1 MAAAPPPGLTDAAPG
16 WLDAYPVAAAG
27 GDLFGD
33 AAAPVAARWKAA
45 ALGLS
50 ALSDGDPLAL
60 QDMATRNAADLGL
73 TFRVTGEEEER
84 AWPLNGMPV
93 VIGAG
98 EWDTVERGLIQR
110 AELFEH
116 LAADIY
122 GPQNLVRDGHLPAAV
137 IAGSPFFA
145 RKMLGR
151 ARAAGEGHARFIQ
164 VYSADLARGPRG
176 QWRVL
181 QDRVRIAA
189 GIGYAL
195 ENRLAMTRL
204 AGHLLADQQVRRI
217 VDFFSVMREGMIAA
231 CGREAPRIALLTP
244 GRFNQTYAEQ
254 AHLARYLGFP
264 LVEGRDLSVVDD
276 RLWVGTIAG
285 PKRVDSIWRWVNT
298 TSLDPLAFEARSQLG
313 VANLFEAWAR
323 GGVGMI
329 NWPGTE
335 VLESPAFAAFMP
347 RLCRVVLGE
356 APVLPNTA
364 TWWCGQ
370 AAESAIVAARL
381 GELAVLPA
389 FGQPVEALE
398 RREPVAGA
406 DLDTAQRAALLDALR
421 RRPMDYCGQEIVHL
435 STAPAIVEGEVV
447 PRPFTVRAFVARDA
461 DGAWTVMPG
470 GFARLAASQALPN
483 SLMGEGEISADVW
496 VVDDV
501 ANPAQVVARTIAE
514 PPISRGGGILASQA
528 ADNLYWFGRYNER
541 AQTVTR
547 VLRALLDGSVE
558 IDGGP
563 AEQGGVVDSLVG
575 LLEEAGSIATR
586 ATGFGAAPAI
596 QASEVQAICAA
607 ALVESRLPGGV
618 AALMRQRQ
626 AVGLALRERFAR
638 DFWRLVSQ
646 GVPQV
651 DRHRSATLLG
661 AVRRLTEHFSAL
673 AGLVSE
679 NMVRS
684 AAWRFLEIGQRI
696 ERAQGICRMVRRLSD
711 AAARPNQDGQQ
722 DGGALGVL
730 LDLCDSQ
737 IVYRTRYLT
746 GPMAGPVR
754 DLLLLDPDNPRALVF
769 QIAGVVDHL
778 AALPSGRDDNLPEPP
793 MRAARAL
800 LGQLQAATAQDMSGE
815 VLRGIEQQ
823 LYDLSDAL
831 SARYFLQFDPEQAE
845 RRTALL

>member
-1 MAAAPPPGLTDAAPG
+1 MAAAPPPGLTDSPPG
-16 WLDAYPVAAAG
+16 WLDAYPVPVSG

-33 AAAPVAARWKAA
+33 AADPVAARWRAVASGLA
-45 ALGLS
+45 ALS
-50 ALSDGDPLAL
+50 EGDPVAL
-60 QDMATRNAADLGL
+60 QDTATRNAADLGL

-84 AWPLNGMPV
+84 AWPLNAMPV

-98 EWDTVERGLIQR
+98 EWEVIERGLIQR

-122 GPQNLVRDGHLPAAV
+122 SDQRMVREGHLPAAV

-145 RKMLGR
+145 RKMLDP
-151 ARAAGEGHARFIQ
+151 ARRLGAEQAHPHFIQ

-181 QDRVRIAA
+181 QDRVRIAS

-217 VDFFSVMREGMIAA
+217 VDFFAVMREGMIAA

-264 LVEGRDLSVVDD
+264 LVEGRDLSVVED

-285 PKRVDSIWRWVNT
+285 PKRVDSIWRWINT
-298 TSLDPLAFEARSQLG
+298 TSLDPLAFDARSQLG

-347 RLCRVVLGE
+347 RLCKVVLGE
-356 APVLPNTA
+356 EPILPNIA

-370 AAESAIVAARL
+370 AAEGATVAARL
-381 GELAVLPA
+381 AELAILPA
-389 FGQPVEALE
+389 FGQPVEGLE

-406 DLDTAQRAALLDALR
+406 DLDSVQRGALLEALA

-435 STAPAIVEGEVV
+435 STAPAIVGGEVV

-461 DGAWTVMPG
+461 DGNWTVMPG
-470 GFARLAASQALPN
+470 GFARLAASQALPT

-496 VVDDV
+496 VVDE
-501 ANPAQVVARTIAE
+501 APSPAQFTVRTLTE

-541 AQTVTR
+541 AQLVTR

-563 AEQGGVVDSLVG
+563 AEQGGVVGALVG
-575 LLEEAGSIATR
+575 LLGETGSIAPQDE
-586 ATGFGAAPAI
+586 APGAAAD
-596 QASEVQAICAA
+596 VQAICAA
-607 ALVESRLPGGV
+607 VLAEASLPGGV
-618 AALMRQRQ
+618 TALMRRRQ

-646 GVPQV
+646 AVPQV
-651 DRHRSATLLG
+651 DLHRPATLLG
-661 AVRRLTEHFSAL
+661 AVRSLTEHFSAL

-696 ERAQGICRMVRRLSD
+696 ERAQGICRMVRRLGD
-711 AAARPNQDGQQ
+711 AASPAGPDGP
-722 DGGALGVL
+722 DGTGALGVL

-737 IVYRTRYLT
+737 IIYRTRYLT

-769 QIAGVVDHL
+769 QIAGVVEHL
-778 AALPSGRDDNLPEPP
+778 AALPSVRDDNLPEAP

-800 LGQLQAATAQDMSGE
+800 LGRLQAAAAQDMTSLALAE
-815 VLRGIEQQ
+815 IEQE
-823 LYDLSDAL
+823 LYGLSDAI